1 MSVSHF
7 QHLYS
12 RFFGISFQNDL
23 IRMRIDH
30 AQTLLTTTFL
40 STEQIAEACGY
51 SNSTHF
57 FRQFKK
63 ITGVSPAK
71 YRKGSC

>member
-1 MSVSHF
+1 MSTSHF

-12 RFFGISFQNDL
+12 QFFGVSFQNDL
-23 IRMRIDH
+23 IQMRISH
-30 AQTLLTTTFL
+30 AEKLLQTTLL
-40 STEQIAEACGY
+40 SMEQIAEACGY

-63 ITGVSPAK
+63 
-71 YRKGSC
+71 